1 MNNLQRVTSDPPS
14 RNMRHP
20 SSSLKRKTESYD
32 QCKTTDVSINTQS
45 AISTP
50 FPSFLTSLP
59 TFGEHPYSPNW
70 TYAGDITMY
79 ASKRET
85 NIRPRS
91 KHAMAS
97 SNLQS
102 CFSVFAILRPPSKP

>member
-1 MNNLQRVTSDPPS
+1 MSNLQKGTSDPP
-14 RNMRHP
+14 NHHTHHL
-20 SSSLKRKTESYD
+20 SSSSKRKTESYD
-32 QCKTTDVSINTQS
+32 RYKTTDVSINTQS

-59 TFGEHPYSPNW
+59 TFGEHPYSPSW

-79 ASKRET
+79 ASRKGT

-97 SNLQS
+97 SNPQS